1 MKACFNVGQ
10 VYKPQSPD
18 IIDRQIY
25 NVSREYKI
33 SILPIYPNFEIDNL
47 YPLTDHVELW
57 NIFIIGN
64 DKTYI
69 LANVNDPHIKI
80 PETQD
85 LLNNHS
91 EDVIP
96 MELHAVFDAI
106 WTKTLSGRKLQFY
119 MVWNG
124 KLYFINT
131 YPFLNGK
138 NKVIGAVMFMRA
150 FETMPEVGF
159 TSLEGY
165 LVPLRRSQ
173 ELARGQANVAAGFTR
188 ISAKDNT
195 NAQTPSA
202 TPDTSQPTTT
212 TTQTKKNLSTVTEY
226 AEHSALPHR
235 RPVSQPSLVSNLRV
249 AVRLP
254 EQQ

>member
-1 MKACFNVGQ
+1 VRHQ
-10 VYKPQSPD
+10 TYQPEQD

-69 LANVNDPHIKI
+69 LANVNDPHIQI
-80 PETQD
+80 PKSQD
-85 LLNNHS
+85 LSNNHS

-96 MELHAVFDAI
+96 TELHAVFDAI
-106 WTKTLSGRKLQFY
+106 WTKTLLGRKLQFY

-138 NKVIGAVMFMRA
+138 NKVIGGIMFMRA
-150 FETMPEVGF
+150 FDTMPEVGF

-165 LVPLRRSQ
+165 LIPRRRSQ
-173 ELARGQANVAAGFTR
+173 DIP
-188 ISAKDNT
+188 ISSQDIPRSPRSPNRNNPGAFHKRSMN
-195 NAQTPSA
+195 QTQTTILEKESPPSPNLPYLPQRRTA
-202 TPDTSQPTTT
+202 SQPTLGP
-212 TTQTKKNLSTVTEY
+212 NLHVIIAQEENRKS
-226 AEHSALPHR
+226 PNN
-235 RPVSQPSLVSNLRV
+235 P
-249 AVRLP
+249 
-254 EQQ
+254 QQFQDI